1 MTVKPPSGMQEEL
14 ARPVI
19 EVVEF
24 PSGKITHEMFAFGS
38 EIAVVPVDGATSA
51 NRISPVAALARDQ
64 LVNKIRDWVGVQC
77 GVKITGNNSAD
88 IYAPKGVVSTLIG
101 KGGEN
106 IRDLQEEL
114 GGMKLSVSSF
124 AEMPDDVQVMTEDHY
139 ETLERRARESKPWEN
154 SKRGRKSKKRR
165 R

>member
-1 MTVKPPSGMQEEL
+1 MQEEL

-38 EIAVVPVDGATSA
+38 EIAVVPVDGVSSSRGQSPMA
-51 NRISPVAALARDQ
+51 NLARDQ
-64 LVNKIRDWVGVQC
+64 LVHKIQQWVGVQC
-77 GVKITGNNSAD
+77 GVKITGQNSAE
-88 IYAPKGVVSTLIG
+88 IYAPKGMVATLIG

-124 AEMPDDVQVMTEDHY
+124 AEMPDDVQVKNEVYTIEDRY
-139 ETLERRARESKPWEN
+139 AADSKPWN
-154 SKRGRKSKKRR
+154 NRKGRKSKRKRR
-165 R
+165 